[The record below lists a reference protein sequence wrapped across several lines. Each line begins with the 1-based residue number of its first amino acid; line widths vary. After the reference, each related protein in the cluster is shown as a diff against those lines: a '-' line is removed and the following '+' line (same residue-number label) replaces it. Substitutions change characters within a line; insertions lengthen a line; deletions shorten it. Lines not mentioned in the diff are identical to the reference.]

1 MIFHKVYFWFSKKK
15 KNSKEKVYSYGLNRH
30 AFKIAIQKLQ
40 IILII
45 SWKASLK
52 WMYSYAVFKGIT
64 WEGATGGSC
73 GTVEIWRGF
82 SGVLLAATWEVWGW
96 YWGNRWVA
104 GWIGQ
109 TGWLASTCC
118 RGVCCDM
125 GCCQE
130 RKKTEMG
137 YSMYIMKESVH
148 WTQPQLFLNMF
159 KCKIHYLKRQVLTV
173 LERLFVMTQS
183 LNPRDRSSWPSKIP
197 TYWVQRFPLHRLY
210 PANLGT

>member
-1 MIFHKVYFWFSKKK
+1 MTHDFSQSIFLILQKKK

-130 RKKTEMG
+130 RKTEQKWVIACILWKNQFTG
-137 YSMYIMKESVH
+137 HSHSFLSTCLNARYITWKDK
-148 WTQPQLFLNMF
+148 F
-159 KCKIHYLKRQVLTV
+159 
-173 LERLFVMTQS
+173 
-183 LNPRDRSSWPSKIP
+183 
-197 TYWVQRFPLHRLY
+197 
-210 PANLGT
+210 